1 MGVVKKLPV
10 EKLNGWLKMARA
22 MEKENREGAVKKY
35 KRITIVYPV
44 SETAY
49 DRLMILYRQLKMPDE
64 ELALINKAMTA
75 FEKSFASLGR
85 KLSPKIAAISR
96 SIIKSTGLT
105 DKKGKFYY
113 QPQPIARW
121 QKRKDLLLKKMK

>member
-10 EKLNGWLKMARA
+10 AKLNDWLKTARM
-22 MEKENREGAVKKY
+22 MEKENSEAAVKEY
-35 KRITIVYPV
+35 KRINVAYPT

-64 ELALINKAMTA
+64 ELALINQATA
-75 FEKSFASLGR
+75 TFEKSFADLRR
-85 KLSPKIAAISR
+85 KPNAKIASISR

-113 QPQPIARW
+113 QPEPIARW
-121 QKRKDLLLKKMK
+121 QKRKDLLIKKMR